1 MPRPGDDRPLSS
13 YLLALPIR
21 KFLER
26 FLGQLAHASLQ
37 VRDGDPFGI
46 FQIIWRVQD
55 LFSRVASDVSSPGT
69 WIMNR
74 VFGRISVPYVV
85 ATRRLGRAAP

>member
-1 MPRPGDDRPLSS
+1 MTGLCRAIYSRSPFASS
-13 YLLALPIR
+13 SSASR
-21 KFLER
+21 VN
-26 FLGQLAHASLQ
+26 AHASLQ